1 MEIREDI
8 GERIKAMLEET
19 MPDGEFH
26 FCLVVA
32 RDAEPIQTIG
42 NLCAEHTFEMLSQL
56 VAAMEHKLIEEM
68 GIEIEVINVPL
79 KKDLN

>member
-8 GERIKAMLEET
+8 GERIKEMLEET
-19 MPDGEFH
+19 MPDGEFD

-42 NLCAEHTFEMLSQL
+42 NRCAGHTFEMLSQL
-56 VAAMEHKLIEEM
+56 MAAMEQTLIEEI
-68 GIEIEVINVPL
+68 GIEIEVVNVPP

>member
-32 RDAEPIQTIG
+32 RDAEPIQTIS
-42 NLCAEHTFEMLSQL
+42 NLCTEHAFEMLSQL
-56 VAAMEHKLIEEM
+56 MAVMTLTLFEVEDM
-68 GIEIEVINVPL
+68 EIELIHVPP
-79 KKDLN
+79 KEELN

>member
-32 RDAEPIQTIG
+32 RDAEPIQTSG
-42 NLCAEHTFEMLSQL
+42 NLCAEYTFEMLSQL
-56 VAAMEHKLIEEM
+56 VAAMEQTLIEEM

-79 KKDLN
+79 EKDLN

>member
-1 MEIREDI
+1 MS
-8 GERIKAMLEET
+8 
-19 MPDGEFH
+19 DGEFH

-32 RDAEPIQTIG
+32 REAEPIQIIG
-42 NLCAEHTFEMLSQL
+42 NLRAEHTFEMLSQL
-56 VAAMEHKLIEEM
+56 MATMEFELIEEM